1 MKRTF
6 YDQWHRIAG
15 LRLGL
20 RPGVV
25 ARLHHYRDE
34 PWYVLHQQSH
44 AGYFRLSPQTYRF
57 VCRLNP
63 GQTIDELW
71 RQAVDMDPAQAPG
84 QEEVFELITALHRQ
98 NLLAI
103 EGGVDEGKLIERPQR
118 KKKKPWANRISEL
131 MFMRIPLWDPE
142 PWLKRHQSLFARLW
156 SWPSWLLI
164 ALTMAWALLEFVLAG
179 PRVWTQ
185 ASEILQ
191 LGNLLPLYLAIFFNH
206 FLHEMAHAL
215 ACKYYGGQVRTMGV
229 MLLLFTPLPYVDL
242 SSSWT
247 FRNRW
252 HRAWVSSAGMATD
265 LFVGAVATIV
275 WAYSPPGLVNELAY
289 NLMFSTAVYTFIF
302 NINPLMRFDGYYVL
316 SDALGLANLHESAQ
330 QQFMRWWKARVLGQ
344 PDTADVDRVSPRRH
358 AALALFFAGSNV
370 YRWAVMLGIV
380 LFVADQYWGL
390 GLVVGLALL
399 YSSFVAPLKKV
410 IRPLRNPLFL
420 YQQQGKLRLSAA
432 AVLLLLALLFWMP
445 VPESRVLRG
454 VVEAGN
460 NTTLFSQSSARIV
473 KVHASSGQWVAAG
486 QLLIDLEN
494 PELDEELRA
503 VRAQITQARAQ
514 ERKALTEASVD
525 LGPIREKLS
534 TLMQTQAYILQQIQA
549 LRMRAPHD
557 GLWHSTDAIHLAG
570 NWVARGKEL
579 GRVVDERS
587 HIFLG
592 VVKQEASLNWDRLK
606 AEGSQVRIE
615 GERATEHRV
624 TALTVVPH
632 SQKELPSAA
641 LTPLAGGDLAVS
653 AQDQTGR
660 KAVEQFFL
668 LRAQLGSSTSQGP
681 EAASR
686 NGRSGWIRV
695 QLPARP
701 LAERLWQW
709 AQQFFQRRYQV

>member
-20 RPGVV
+20 RQGVV
-25 ARLHHYRDE
+25 VRLHHYRDE
-34 PWYVLHQQSH
+34 PWYVLHQQAH
-44 AGYFRLSPQTYRF
+44 AGYFRLAPQSYRF
-57 VCRLNP
+57 ACRLDP
-63 GQTIDELW
+63 AHTVDEIW
-71 RQAVDMDPAQAPG
+71 REAVETDPAQAPG
-84 QEEVFELITALHRQ
+84 QEEVFELITALHRH

-103 EGGVDEGKLIERPQR
+103 EGGVDEAKLIDRPQR

-131 MFMRIPLWDPE
+131 LFMRIPLWDPE
-142 PWLKRHQSLFARLW
+142 PWLKRHQGLFARLW

-164 ALTMAWALLEFVLAG
+164 ALTMAWALVEFALAG

-185 ASEILQ
+185 AKEVLQ
-191 LGNLLPLYLAIFFNH
+191 LGNLMPLYLAIFFNH

-265 LFVGAVATIV
+265 LFVGAVATII

-316 SDALGLANLHESAQ
+316 SDILGIANLHESAQ
-330 QQFMRWWKARVLGQ
+330 QQFTRWWKTRILGQ
-344 PDTADVDRVSPRRH
+344 PDSADLGQVSSRRH
-358 AALALFFAGSNV
+358 AGLALFFVGSNI

-380 LFVADQYWGL
+380 LFVADQYWGV
-390 GLVVGLALL
+390 GLVVGLALI
-399 YSSFVAPLKKV
+399 YSSFVMPLKKV
-410 IRPLRNPLFL
+410 IRPLRSPLFL

-432 AVLLLLALLFWMP
+432 VLLMLLALLLWMP

-454 VVEAGN
+454 VVEAKH
-460 NTTLFSQSSARIV
+460 NTTLFSQSNARII
-473 KVHASSGQWVAAG
+473 KVHVSSGQWVSAG
-486 QLLIDLEN
+486 QLLIELDN
-494 PELDEELRA
+494 PELEQELRA
-503 VRAQITQARAQ
+503 VRAQMVQVRAQ

-525 LGPIREKLS
+525 LRPIREKLG
-534 TLMQTQAYILQQIQA
+534 TLMQTQDYILQQIQS
-549 LRMRAPHD
+549 LRLQAPHD
-557 GLWHSTDAIHLAG
+557 GLWHSTDIRHMEG
-570 NWVARGKEL
+570 NWVSRGKEL

-587 HIFLG
+587 HLFLG
-592 VVKQEASLNWDRLK
+592 VVKQEAALNWDRLK
-606 AEGSQVRIE
+606 AQDSRVRIE
-615 GERATEHRV
+615 GERADEHAV
-624 TALTVVPH
+624 TQLTVVPH
-632 SQKELPSAA
+632 SQKDLPSAA

-668 LRAQLGSSTSQGP
+668 LRAQLDSSTSQGP

-695 QLPARP
+695 QLPPRP
-701 LAERLWQW
+701 LADRLWQTV
-709 AQQFFQRRYQV
+709 QQFFQRRYQV